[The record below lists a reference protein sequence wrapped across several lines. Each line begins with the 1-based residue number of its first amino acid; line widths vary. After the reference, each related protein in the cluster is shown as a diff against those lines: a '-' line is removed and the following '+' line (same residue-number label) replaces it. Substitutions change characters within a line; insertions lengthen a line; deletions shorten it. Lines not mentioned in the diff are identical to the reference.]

1 MTQPQLTR
9 RHFLAQSAALGA
21 GAFLPRAAAGQ
32 AREEPPAAPFASAW
46 QDDLDRPW
54 LGAAFWAN
62 PLQDWQLK
70 EGRAE
75 CLNAA
80 PDRNIHVLTRELA
93 DRPGDLSLSVTI
105 GRVGSGSLAGDGQG
119 SAGFKIGVL
128 GSLRD
133 YPEHRDYRNN
143 LAFSSGIDC
152 GFTAKGALFWGTPT
166 AAGKAMFDPATVESV
181 QLKLSLVPQG
191 ETYTA
196 TLAAVNAANGT
207 ELASLT
213 QENIPAARLIG
224 NLAVGCNFGPAGG
237 AGKGGKGGKK
247 ANATPGAGNG
257 RFWFADW
264 QIAGSKVVANE
275 DHQFGPIL
283 FNQYTLSN
291 GVLRMTAQLPPLGNQ
306 DNQDVTL
313 EVERDG
319 AWAEVAKA
327 SLHPLAR
334 TATVEVKD
342 WAATADVPYR
352 LVYALKS
359 KSGETTHHFPGT
371 IRRDPVDVDEL
382 KVADISCNIHAA
394 FPNAHYVAN
403 VALLNPDLLAFVG
416 DQFYESTAGY
426 GVQRAPLEPSV
437 LDYLRKW
444 YYHGWTWRELTR
456 DRPSIAIP
464 DDHDVY
470 QGNIWG
476 EGGAPQTTTQEA
488 GGYQNLPEWVNV
500 VHHTQTAH
508 HPLPYDPVPG
518 KQGITHYYGP
528 LTYGGISFAI
538 LADRQYKS
546 APEGKV
552 PPTDSRGDHVINPNF
567 DPSVADLPGLEL
579 MGDKQLQF
587 IREWTRDWRG
597 AEMKA
602 IISQTIFAGMATT
615 HGGEREVLRIDY
627 DQNGWPQAARNAAL
641 REIRKSF
648 SVHLAGDQHLPA
660 VVHYGIDT
668 HRDAGVAY
676 AGPAVNVG
684 YPRWWEPTALVNDR
698 KPGQGLT
705 GDFKEHFGHPMTV
718 LAVANGPDQPP
729 QPLMEQIAAKTSGF
743 GWVVFNKKTRAITIE
758 CWQFGTEFG
767 QPGAAQMDTWPVKT
781 TQLEQYA
788 RKPVAFLPKLAIT
801 GTAKP
806 LIEVFDAKDELVYA
820 LRLPDGAFQPH
831 VFDLSSHRLRVSE
844 PETGREVW
852 VKDLTPTADPAV
864 APTLSLALP

>member
-1 MTQPQLTR
+1 MTHPQLTR
-9 RHFLAQSAALGA
+9 RHFLAQSAALSA
-21 GAFLPRAAAGQ
+21 GVFFPRSFNVQ
-32 AREEPPAAPFASAW
+32 AQDAPPAAPFTSNW
-46 QDDLDRPW
+46 QNDLDRPW
-54 LGAAFWAN
+54 LGAAYWAN
-62 PLQDWQLK
+62 PLQDWQVK
-70 EGRAE
+70 NGRAE

-93 DRPGDLSLSVTI
+93 DRSGDLTMSVSI
-105 GRVGSGSLAGDGQG
+105 GRVGGGPLAADGKG
-119 SAGFKIGVL
+119 SAGFKVAVL
-128 GSLRD
+128 GNLRD

-143 LAFSSGIDC
+143 LAFSEGIDC
-152 GFTAKGALFWGTPT
+152 GFTAKGTLFWGTPT
-166 AAGKAMFDPATVESV
+166 AAGKAVFDPAAVESV
-181 QLKLSLVPQG
+181 RLTLSITPQG
-191 ETYTA
+191 ATYTA
-196 TLAAVNAANGT
+196 ILTAFNAETNA
-207 ELASLT
+207 ELATLT
-213 QENIPAARLIG
+213 QANLPAQRLLG
-224 NLAVGCNFGPAGG
+224 NLAVGCNFGRAGT
-237 AGKGGKGGKK
+237 GGKAAKK
-247 ANATPGAGNG
+247 AAPPTGAGNG
-257 RFWFADW
+257 LFWFSDW

-291 GVLRMTAQLPPLGNQ
+291 GVLRMTAQMPPLAEQ
-306 DNQDVTL
+306 DHQKVTL
-313 EVERDG
+313 EIERESG
-319 AWAEVAKA
+319 WAEVAQA

-342 WAATADVPYR
+342 WTAPTDVPYR
-352 LVYALKS
+352 LVYVLKS
-359 KSGETTHHFPGT
+359 ASGESHHYFPGT
-371 IRRDPVDVDEL
+371 IRHDPVDVDEL
-382 KVADISCNIHAA
+382 KVADISCNIHTA

-403 VALLNPDLLAFVG
+403 VGLLNPDLLAFVG

-426 GVQRAPLEPSV
+426 GVQRSPLEPSV

-444 YYHGWTWRELTR
+444 YFHGWTWRELTR

-476 EGGAPQTTTQEA
+476 EGGAPQTTSQEA

-552 PPTDSRGDHVINPNF
+552 PPTDSRGDHVINPAF
-567 DPSVADLPGLEL
+567 DPKVADLPGLEL
-579 MGDKQLQF
+579 MGEKQLQF

-602 IISQTIFAGMATT
+602 IISQTVFVGMATT

-660 VVHYGIDT
+660 VVHYGIDS

-684 YPRWWEPTALVNDR
+684 YPRWWEPTAQVNDR

-705 GDFKEHFGHPMTV
+705 GDFKDHFGHPMTV

-729 QPLMEQIAAKTSGF
+729 QPIMAQIAAKTSGF

-767 QPGAAQMDTWPVKT
+767 RPSAAQMNTWPVKT
-781 TQLEQYA
+781 TQLDQYA
-788 RKPVAFLPKLAIT
+788 RQPTAFLPKLSIT

-806 LIEVFDAKDELVYA
+806 LVEVFNANDELVYA
-820 LRLPDGAFQPH
+820 LRLPNGTFQPH
-831 VFDLSSHRLRVSE
+831 VFDPGPHQLRVSE
-844 PETGREVW
+844 PETGREIWLKALQPVT
-852 VKDLTPTADPAV
+852 DSTA
-864 APTLSLALP
+864 APSLSIALP

>member
-1 MTQPQLTR
+1 MTPPQLTR
-9 RHFLAQSAALGA
+9 RHFLTQTAALSA
-21 GAFLPRAAAGQ
+21 GAFLPRSFTALAQDA
-32 AREEPPAAPFASAW
+32 PPAAPFASAW
-46 QDDLDRPW
+46 QNDLDRPW
-54 LGAAFWAN
+54 LGAAYWAN
-62 PLQDWQLK
+62 PLQDWQIK
-70 EGRAE
+70 NGRAE

-93 DRPGDLSLSVTI
+93 DRPGDLTMSVSI
-105 GRVGSGSLAGDGQG
+105 GRVGGGALAADGKG
-119 SAGFKIGVL
+119 SAGFKVAVL
-128 GSLRD
+128 GNLRD

-143 LAFSSGIDC
+143 LAFSEGIDC
-152 GFTAKGALFWGTPT
+152 GFTAKGTLFWGTPT
-166 AAGKAMFDPATVESV
+166 AAGKAVFDPAAVESV
-181 QLKLSLVPQG
+181 RLTLSIAPQG
-191 ETYTA
+191 ATYTA
-196 TLAAVNAANGT
+196 TLTAFNAATNA
-207 ELASLT
+207 ELATLI
-213 QENIPAARLIG
+213 QANIPAQRLLG
-224 NLAVGCNFGPAGG
+224 NLAVGCNFGRAG
-237 AGKGGKGGKK
+237 AGGKGAKK
-247 ANATPGAGNG
+247 AAPPTGAGNG
-257 RFWFADW
+257 LFWFSDW

-291 GVLRMTAQLPPLGNQ
+291 GVLRMTAQMPPLGEQ
-306 DNQDVTL
+306 DHQEVAL
-313 EVERDG
+313 EIERG
-319 AWAEVAKA
+319 GSWTQVAKA

-342 WAATADVPYR
+342 WTATADVPYR
-352 LVYALKS
+352 LVYVLKS
-359 KSGETTHHFPGT
+359 ASGESPHYFPGT

-382 KVADISCNIHAA
+382 KVADISCNVQTA

-403 VALLNPDLLAFVG
+403 VARLNPDLLAFVG

-437 LDYLRKW
+437 MDYLRKW
-444 YYHGWTWRELTR
+444 YFHGWTWRELTR
-456 DRPSIAIP
+456 DRPSIALP

-552 PPTDSRGDHVINPNF
+552 PPTDSRGDHVINPAF
-567 DPSVADLPGLEL
+567 DPKVADLPGLEL
-579 MGDKQLQF
+579 LGDKQLQF

-602 IISQTIFAGMATT
+602 IISQTVFVGMATT

-627 DQNGWPQAARNAAL
+627 DQNGWPQTARNAAL

-660 VVHYGIDT
+660 VVHYGIDN

-684 YPRWWEPTALVNDR
+684 YPRWWEPTAQVNDR

-705 GDFKEHFGHPMTV
+705 GDFKDHFGHPMTV

-729 QPLMEQIAAKTSGF
+729 QPIMEQIAAKTSGF

-767 QPGAAQMDTWPVKT
+767 RPGAVQMDTWPVKT

-788 RKPVAFLPKLAIT
+788 RQPVAFLPKLSIT

-806 LIEVFDAKDELVYA
+806 LIEVFDASAELVYA
-820 LRLPDGAFQPH
+820 LRLPNGAFQPH
-831 VFDLSSHRLRVSE
+831 VFDPGNHQLRVSE
-844 PETGREVW
+844 PETGREIW
-852 VKDLTPTADPAV
+852 VKDLKPVTDPTAAPA
-864 APTLSLALP
+864 LNIALP